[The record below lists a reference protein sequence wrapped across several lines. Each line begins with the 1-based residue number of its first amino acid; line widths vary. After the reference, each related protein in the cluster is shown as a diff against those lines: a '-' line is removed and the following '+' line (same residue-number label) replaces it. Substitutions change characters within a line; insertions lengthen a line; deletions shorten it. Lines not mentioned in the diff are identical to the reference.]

1 MNVVFNVKEG
11 QVPGLLDILGE
22 MAGRVE
28 DIVVNIVEEEESKRK
43 YRDLSTE
50 DLEQIQKVV
59 KEQGNGDKKGS
70 KE

>member
-1 MNVVFNVKEG
+1 VFNVKEG
-11 QVPGLLDILGE
+11 QVPGLLEILGE
-22 MAGRVE
+22 MTGRVE
-28 DIVVNIVEEEESKRK
+28 DIVVNITEEEPKGK
-43 YRDLSTE
+43 YRDPSTE

>member
-11 QVPGLLDILGE
+11 QVPGLLEILGE
-22 MAGRVE
+22 MTGRVE
-28 DIVVNIVEEEESKRK
+28 DIVVNITEEGESRGK

>member
-22 MAGRVE
+22 MTGRVE
-28 DIVVNIVEEEESKRK
+28 DIVVNITEEESKGK

>member
-28 DIVVNIVEEEESKRK
+28 DIVVNIVEEEPKGK

>member
-22 MAGRVE
+22 MTGRVE
-28 DIVVNIVEEEESKRK
+28 DIVVNIAEDEESKRK
-43 YRDLSTE
+43 YRGLTTE

>member
-28 DIVVNIVEEEESKRK
+28 DIVVNIVEEEKSKGK

>member
-22 MAGRVE
+22 MTGRVE
-28 DIVVNIVEEEESKRK
+28 DIVVNIVEEEPKGK

>member
-11 QVPGLLDILGE
+11 QVPGLLEILGE
-22 MAGRVE
+22 MTGRVE
-28 DIVVNIVEEEESKRK
+28 DIVVNITEEESKGK
-43 YRDLSTE
+43 YRDLTTE
-50 DLEQIQKVV
+50 DREQIQKVL

>member
-22 MAGRVE
+22 MTGRVE
-28 DIVVNIVEEEESKRK
+28 DIVVNIVEDEESKRK

>member
-11 QVPGLLDILGE
+11 QVPGLLEILGE
-22 MAGRVE
+22 MTGRVE
-28 DIVVNIVEEEESKRK
+28 DIVVNITEEESKGK

>member
-22 MAGRVE
+22 MTGRVE
-28 DIVVNIVEEEESKRK
+28 DIVVNITEEEPKGK

-50 DLEQIQKVV
+50 DLEQIQKVA

>member
-11 QVPGLLDILGE
+11 QVPGLLEILGE
-22 MAGRVE
+22 MTGRVE
-28 DIVVNIVEEEESKRK
+28 DIVVNITEEEPKGK

>member
-11 QVPGLLDILGE
+11 QVPGLLEILGE
-22 MAGRVE
+22 MTGRVE
-28 DIVVNIVEEEESKRK
+28 DIVVNITEEKSKGK
-43 YRDLSTE
+43 YQDLSTE

>member
-22 MAGRVE
+22 MTGRVE
-28 DIVVNIVEEEESKRK
+28 DIVVNIAEDEESKRK
-43 YRDLSTE
+43 YRDLTTE

>member
-22 MAGRVE
+22 MTGRVE
-28 DIVVNIVEEEESKRK
+28 DIVVNITEEEPKGK
-43 YRDLSTE
+43 YGDLSTE